1 MGLTDKEKAIE
12 CIQNAFQS
20 LQFFLHNDRP
30 LSLALEGLVFL
41 HFPLLGQ
48 EVYHLK
54 IRVSLWLKQEL
65 MGVSKQV
72 FGREIL

>member
-12 CIQNAFQS
+12 YIQNVFQS
-20 LQFFLHNDRP
+20 LQLFLRNDRP
-30 LSLALEGLVFL
+30 LSLALEGLESQ
-41 HFPLLGQ
+41 HFPLFGQ

-54 IRVSLWLKQEL
+54 IRVSLRLKQEL